1 MMSHREAA
9 RQALADARLEGFEP
23 TEEEMQLWEDYADE
37 KISGEEYRRIS
48 IERAREYDKIVQQRV
63 AQIK

>member
-9 RQALADARLEGFEP
+9 RQALASAQLEGFEP

-48 IERAREYDKIVQQRV
+48 IERAQEYDKIVQQRV